1 MRLAK
6 AWQHWS
12 CLSSKLH
19 HLETFKAY
27 KAVSRI
33 RTGLRNFLRIGEA
46 NASRRTGKAF
56 FAWRDLVE
64 SSSIHKE
71 LLGKTRQVRETH
83 RQELSD
89 LSNEI
94 TTLKG
99 KQKELQVLVERLKRR
114 EDAYQ
119 QKLNKLT
126 AEQSRSVERHTS
138 SRNSSRARVVEMKAE
153 NEDLRAHVTAVE
165 DNVCQFI
172 EEMSEMLE
180 LQKTNSPR
188 RREEDAAMISKLA
201 SGLIASSM
209 RMKPKT
215 SAKRKMHLSPSSSVR
230 RK

>member
-1 MRLAK
+1 MKLAK
-6 AWQHWS
+6 AWHHWS

-19 HLETFKAY
+19 RLEAFKAN
-27 KAVSRI
+27 KAVNRV
-33 RTGLRNFLRIGEA
+33 RTGLRNVLRIGEA
-46 NASRRTGKAF
+46 NASRKTGKAF
-56 FAWRDLVE
+56 FAWRDWVE
-64 SSSIHKE
+64 SSAIHKE

-89 LSNEI
+89 LSTEI

-99 KQKELQVLVERLKRR
+99 KQKELQVIVERLKRR

-126 AEQSRSVERHTS
+126 AEQSRSLEIRTS
-138 SRNSSRARVVEMKAE
+138 SRNSSRARVVQMKAE

-180 LQKTNSPR
+180 LQTTNSPR
-188 RREEDAAMISKLA
+188 RREDDAAMISKLA

-209 RMKPKT
+209 RLKPKT
-215 SAKRKMHLSPSSSVR
+215 SVRRKMHLSPSSSVR